1 MKKVKNEHGFT
12 MIEMMIVL
20 LVISVL
26 LIITIPNI
34 TKNQSA
40 INEKGCTAFTKMVQS
55 QVQSYELANNKLPES
70 LEVLVTEEYLNEG
83 ETTCPTGEALLL
95 VDGVV
100 TTAKS
105 GQ

>member
-1 MKKVKNEHGFT
+1 MMKNINNEKGFT

-40 INEKGCTAFTKMVQS
+40 INEKGCSAYTKMVQS

-70 LEVLVTEEYLNEG
+70 LDVLVTEEYLNEG
-83 ETTCPTGEALLL
+83 ETTCPTGETL
-95 VDGVV
+95 VLIDGIV
-100 TTAKS
+100 TAVRDE
-105 GQ
+105 

>member
-1 MKKVKNEHGFT
+1 MKNINNEKGFT

-40 INEKGCTAFTKMVQS
+40 INEKGCSAFTKMVQS

-70 LEVLVTEEYLNEG
+70 LDVLVTEKYLNEG
-83 ETTCPTGEALLL
+83 ETTCPTGEALVLIN
-95 VDGVV
+95 GIV
-100 TTAKS
+100 TAQKDE
-105 GQ
+105 